1 MGLFDRIKK
10 AFSSEQKEETEKQE
24 ALVEDKEVLDSE
36 SATDNEEETVV
47 SEDIADDGIEQKEE
61 AQEESQEKATDEAL
75 DTPLEEIP
83 PQEPDNSDA
92 SDDLVTIEEEQSDK
106 QAEVIEELVEE
117 TAEDSEEAETETE
130 IMDSA
135 EPVQAE
141 ETVQEKYD
149 KGLEKTRKSFGE
161 RMNEL
166 FARFR
171 RVDEDFFEE
180 LEETLIGADV
190 GFDTAIKLTDSLRQ
204 EVKLK
209 NAKKPAQIQN
219 VIIEKLVEIYE
230 AEGVNEN
237 NKLNLQNDVLSVILF
252 VGVNGTG
259 KTTSIGKLA
268 NQYKN
273 EGKKVLLAAADTFR
287 AGAIDQL
294 VVWGERSGV
303 EVVRGNAGGDP
314 AAVVFDAVDKAKREN
329 YDVLLIDTAG
339 RLQNKVNLMNELEKI
354 KRVIKREFPTAPH
367 EVLLVVDA
375 TTGQNALVQARQ
387 FKETTDVTGLV
398 LTKLDGTAK
407 GGIVLAIRNELHLPV
422 KLVGLGEGIN
432 DLEAFDPNDFAV
444 GLFKGLLKEE

>member
-10 AFSSEQKEETEKQE
+10 AFTGEQNEEAEKQE
-24 ALVEDKEVLDSE
+24 EIVEDKDLSD
-36 SATDNEEETVV
+36 ADTDIEDLTETPV
-47 SEDIADDGIEQKEE
+47 SEDAADEVD
-61 AQEESQEKATDEAL
+61 EK
-75 DTPLEEIP
+75 
-83 PQEPDNSDA
+83 S
-92 SDDLVTIEEEQSDK
+92 
-106 QAEVIEELVEE
+106 AEVIEESLEQ
-117 TAEDSEEAETETE
+117 TAETLDSPAEEVPAHETDEPSEDLAETSGETPVEQVEVNDEPLESEVAETPTEVEPEPEILEPAEEA
-130 IMDSA
+130 A
-135 EPVQAE
+135 EAE

-171 RVDEDFFEE
+171 RVDEDFFED

-190 GFDTAIKLTDSLRQ
+190 GFDTAIKLTESLRQ

-209 NAKKPAQIQN
+209 NVKKPAQIQN

-230 AEGVNEN
+230 AEGINEN
-237 NKLNLQNDVLSVILF
+237 NKINLQTDGLSVILF

-294 VVWGERSGV
+294 VVWGQRSGV

-314 AAVVFDAVDKAKREN
+314 AAVVFDAVDKAKKEN
-329 YDVLLIDTAG
+329 YDILLIDTAG

-354 KRVIKREFPTAPH
+354 KRVIQREFPTAPH

-422 KLVGLGEGIN
+422 KLVGLGEGLN

-444 GLFKGLLKEE
+444 GLFKGLLQEE

>member
-237 NKLNLQNDVLSVILF
+237 NKLNLQNDGLSVILF

-273 EGKKVLLAAADTFR
+273 EGKKSFTSCSRYISCWRD
-287 AGAIDQL
+287 
-294 VVWGERSGV
+294 
-303 EVVRGNAGGDP
+303 
-314 AAVVFDAVDKAKREN
+314 
-329 YDVLLIDTAG
+329 
-339 RLQNKVNLMNELEKI
+339 
-354 KRVIKREFPTAPH
+354 
-367 EVLLVVDA
+367 
-375 TTGQNALVQARQ
+375 
-387 FKETTDVTGLV
+387 
-398 LTKLDGTAK
+398 
-407 GGIVLAIRNELHLPV
+407 
-422 KLVGLGEGIN
+422 
-432 DLEAFDPNDFAV
+432 
-444 GLFKGLLKEE
+444 